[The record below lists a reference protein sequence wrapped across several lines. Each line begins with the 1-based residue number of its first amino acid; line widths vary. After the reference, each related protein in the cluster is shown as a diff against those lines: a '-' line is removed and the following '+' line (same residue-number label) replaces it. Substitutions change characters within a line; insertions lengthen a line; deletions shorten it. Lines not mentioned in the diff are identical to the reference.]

1 MSMRLF
7 VAVVLL
13 ACCGIVAAGGNTRAV
28 RQQVEVSMM
37 LTGTI
42 EVDPAGQVAG
52 HALDHADAL
61 PPGVVRLVAQSLPA
75 WRFAPVIVDGQPR
88 ATRAPMRLRVVARH
102 VEGDADRYE
111 ISIRSAWFGSDAEP
125 DPATQVTKLD
135 MTPPYYPDGARKAG
149 VAGTV
154 YVLLKVGADGK
165 VEEAAAEQTNLTVVG
180 PENVM
185 RHARRDLERSAL
197 AAARGWTFLPP
208 ADAAEAAKGEW
219 IVRVPVTFKHV
230 HDGEDRLPP
239 APGQWESYVPG
250 PRHRPSWLPADR
262 LASGGVDAGPPEG
275 VEQLDK
281 GLRLLAGLEQ
291 G

>member
-1 MSMRLF
+1 MRMRLF
-7 VAVVLL
+7 VAVLLL
-13 ACCGIVAAGGNTRAV
+13 ACCGIVAASGNTRAV

-42 EVDPAGQVAG
+42 EVDPAGHVAG

-61 PPGVVRLVAQSLPA
+61 PPGVVRLVAQSLPE
-75 WRFAPVIVDGQPR
+75 WRFEPVIVDGQPR
-88 ATRAPMRLRVVARH
+88 AARAPMRLRVVARH
-102 VEGDADRYE
+102 MEGDADRYE

-125 DPATQVTKLD
+125 DPATQVTKVD
-135 MTPPYYPDGARKAG
+135 MMPPYYPDGARKAG

-165 VEEAAAEQTNLTVVG
+165 VEEA
-180 PENVM
+180 
-185 RHARRDLERSAL
+185 
-197 AAARGWTFLPP
+197 
-208 ADAAEAAKGEW
+208 
-219 IVRVPVTFKHV
+219 
-230 HDGEDRLPP
+230 
-239 APGQWESYVPG
+239 PGQWESYVPG
-250 PRHRPSWLPADR
+250 PRHRPSWLPSNR